1 MIIDCILDRYEG
13 SAYDPKAFY
22 HYCNGYNSYGDKIA
36 AAMDG
41 GTENDI
47 KAAIAEYISG
57 EYNPLIIAYVY
68 SVNWLDPDP
77 GGIVPTIDINR

>member
-1 MIIDCILDRYEG
+1 MKNALRKVCL
-13 SAYDPKAFY
+13 FY
-22 HYCNGYNSYGDKIA
+22 LNTFFARRKRGGGDKIA

-68 SVNWLDPDP
+68 SVNWLAPAP
-77 GGIVPTIDINR
+77 GGIVPIIDINI